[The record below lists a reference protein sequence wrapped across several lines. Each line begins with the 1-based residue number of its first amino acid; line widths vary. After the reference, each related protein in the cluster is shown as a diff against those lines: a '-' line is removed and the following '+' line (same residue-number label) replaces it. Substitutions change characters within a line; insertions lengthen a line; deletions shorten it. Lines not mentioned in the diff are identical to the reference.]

1 MQMEG
6 GTCSVNIHLFTVSHS
21 RPLNPRTKK
30 IIKND
35 KFLLSDDV
43 NFWQGHCEF
52 GKAATLNFQLALDVV
67 PPVDKSNVS
76 AITSWHKALS
86 IWLAHAGLQDAAS
99 YRTAFVWMLHSAV
112 HPQQPAIKSR
122 FHFVTYP
129 ARTKWILTQ
138 RLAKN
143 IKLRMFNNSL
153 VVPSNLDKQLSVDS
167 QYFSD
172 ANPTICPLT
181 HFHLKW
187 YSTKIPHSETYLR
200 QEFRKPAVYCWTLER
215 WCFFSLLSSG
225 IFIFSEYHSCCCKK
239 KKLPYLIF
247 TKKNMNM

>member
-1 MQMEG
+1 
-6 GTCSVNIHLFTVSHS
+6 
-21 RPLNPRTKK
+21 
-30 IIKND
+30 
-35 KFLLSDDV
+35 
-43 NFWQGHCEF
+43 
-52 GKAATLNFQLALDVV
+52 
-67 PPVDKSNVS
+67 
-76 AITSWHKALS
+76 
-86 IWLAHAGLQDAAS
+86 
-99 YRTAFVWMLHSAV
+99 MLHSAV

-153 VVPSNLDKQLSVDS
+153 AVPSNLDKQLSVDS

-239 KKLPYLIF
+239 KKKTTLPYHYKEEHENVNYSFCFVSGKQWSVALYKSRCHGL
-247 TKKNMNM
+247 TMALLSWKKTNGLNRKLNRLAPLKSWFWRMWRPYSTAPTV